1 MEQPTEVHGPLIVAA
16 DLVAPGNLLVAQRNL
31 DVLLAVTHRVTRF
44 GFQPARAATQPGG
57 MRRWRTSLSTLPP
70 LG

>member
-16 DLVAPGNLLVAQRNL
+16 DFVAPGDLLVAQRNL

-44 GFQPARAATQPGG
+44 GF
-57 MRRWRTSLSTLPP
+57 
-70 LG
+70 